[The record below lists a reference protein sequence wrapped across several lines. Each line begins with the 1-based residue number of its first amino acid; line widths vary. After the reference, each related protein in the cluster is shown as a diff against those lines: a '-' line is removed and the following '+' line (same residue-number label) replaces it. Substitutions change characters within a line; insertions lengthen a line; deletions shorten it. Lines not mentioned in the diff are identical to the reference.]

1 MSKLDGVTL
10 INSLSF
16 YAATVLSSIS
26 ISPASFMALSI
37 LMMVDFALG
46 LGKSYRM
53 RIPITSYRM
62 KLGVI
67 SKVSMLLIVIAFGL
81 AFTHG
86 GFLIEEL
93 QDYVG
98 WVLWVFILSELYSI
112 VSNTYAI
119 KVGEELPEF
128 EVIAI
133 IGGKLREVISKFI
146 PNQTEDKE

>member
-26 ISPASFMALSI
+26 ISPAAFMVLSI

-67 SKVSMLLIVIAFGL
+67 SKVGMLLIVISFGL

-86 GFLIEEL
+86 GFLTEEL
-93 QDYVG
+93 QDYIG

-133 IGGKLREVISKFI
+133 IGGKLREVISKFM
-146 PNQTEDKE
+146 PNQTEDKK

>member
-1 MSKLDGVTL
+1 MSKLEGVTL

-16 YAATVLSSIS
+16 CAATVLSSIS
-26 ISPASFMALSI
+26 ISPAAFMVLSI

-46 LGKSYRM
+46 IGKSYRM

-67 SKVSMLLIVIAFGL
+67 SKVGMLLIVISFGL

-93 QDYVG
+93 QDYIG

-112 VSNTYAI
+112 VSNVYAI
-119 KVGEELPEF
+119 KTGDNLPEV
-128 EVIAI
+128 EVLSI
-133 IGGKLREVISKFI
+133 IGKKLKSLMEAVLPNYKDRE
-146 PNQTEDKE
+146 